1 MRRSRHHPRPERPP
15 NLRTLGPNGPVHL
28 KNLPPLNPM
37 NPGCG
42 AAHPAAP
49 FRLAALAT
57 HPREGGGQ
65 VTWRG
70 GTLPQTLP
78 IPFCGGGKRRP
89 RPSNLPPTARR
100 GEGDHEVVEGGRRRR
115 PYKTCGESATTTL
128 GLKGRQTYKPSGP
141 TGRSILRTFPSEPY
155 EPGLRSG
162 PSSRPLPSR
171 CARHPPP
178 GRGWAGNMEERNV
191 ASN

>member
-1 MRRSRHHPRPERPP
+1 MVER
-15 NLRTLGPNGPVHL
+15 
-28 KNLPPLNPM
+28 
-37 NPGCG
+37 
-42 AAHPAAP
+42 
-49 FRLAALAT
+49 
-57 HPREGGGQ
+57 
-65 VTWRG
+65 
-70 GTLPQTLP
+70 
-78 IPFCGGGKRRP
+78 
-89 RPSNLPPTARR
+89 
-100 GEGDHEVVEGGRRRR
+100 GRRRR
-115 PYKTCGESATTTL
+115 PYKTCGEAATTTL

-191 ASN
+191 ASNPAYPILWGERRPRPSNLPPTARRGEGDHEVVEGGRRRRHYKNCGEAATTTLGPKGRQT